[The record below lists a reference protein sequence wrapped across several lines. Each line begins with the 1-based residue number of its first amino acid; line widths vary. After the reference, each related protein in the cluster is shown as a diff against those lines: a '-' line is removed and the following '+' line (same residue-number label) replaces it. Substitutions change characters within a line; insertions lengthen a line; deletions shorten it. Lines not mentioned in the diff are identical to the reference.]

1 MKKLPWLAAVCL
13 VTGCA
18 SVSVVEEVENPA
30 LAPRSLP
37 TVLNVRPFEVPPE
50 ADFDAAAVS
59 GEDDARAR
67 IGREVAAGVSS
78 RGERWVAPTHLLEP
92 GEPTPG
98 DGLLVE
104 GRLLRTQQGSR
115 GLRLAIGFGLGRSYM
130 DSTVRVYN
138 LAASGTEPWLRFKT
152 TGGSNIE
159 PGLLPGLVVPSPV
172 TVPLA
177 ATAVGGAVGGVAIG
191 QKGVTQ
197 DAQRTGRVV
206 AATVHDRLVELGLTK
221 RKAHPKRGGRVRT
234 PVGEVTLSEGD

>member
-1 MKKLPWLAAVCL
+1 MKKFLWLVAACL

-18 SVSVVEEVENPA
+18 SVSVIEEVENPA

-37 TVLNVRPFEVPPE
+37 TVLNVRPFKVPPE
-50 ADFDAAAVS
+50 ADFDAAALAS
-59 GEDDARAR
+59 EEDARER

-78 RGERWVAPTHLLEP
+78 RGERWVAPTRLLEP
-92 GEPTPG
+92 GEAAPG

-115 GLRLAIGFGLGRSYM
+115 GLRLAIGFGMGRSYM

-138 LAASGTEPWLRFKT
+138 LAASKTEPWLRFKT

-159 PGLLPGLVVPSPV
+159 PGLLPGLIVPSPI

-206 AATVHDRLVELGLTK
+206 AATVHDRLVASGLTK

-234 PVGEVTLSEGD
+234 PVGEVTVRDAE